1 MKAYKDCYVAFLDI
15 LGFKNI
21 VKEQECDYIYETMN
35 KLHDLT
41 KHSLN
46 FNGFDIEAYEKIK
59 HIILSD
65 SIVVYI
71 ESDIEDSF
79 VALMHVCYLLQ
90 QHLASLEYPIFLRGG
105 VTKGPLCFDDTIV
118 FGNALTQAYLLEDNV
133 AVYPRVVF
141 TGSTLNEGR
150 KNATYLFPLLDGLGV
165 MYKKD
170 KDELYYIDYFDR
182 GIHDVDDYKQY
193 FDNILSFCEKMLDSE
208 TNQRIRDK
216 YIWIKGR
223 IKKRIERDS
232 SLKRKYE
239 EEERMIFDKRIKE
252 YNKRF
257 EIFGENAPKME
268 SLGIIYVKELNDNKV
283 NDEIED
289 K

>member
-1 MKAYKDCYVAFLDI
+1 MKEYKDCYVAFLDI

-21 VKEQECDYIYETMN
+21 VKEQDCDYIYETMN

-46 FNGFDIEAYEKIK
+46 FNGFDIMAYEKIK

-71 ESDIEDSF
+71 ESDIEDAF

-105 VTKGPLCFDDTIV
+105 ITKGPLCFDDTII
-118 FGNALTQAYLLEDNV
+118 FGNALTQAYLLENNI
-133 AVYPRVVF
+133 AVYPRIIF
-141 TGSTLNEGR
+141 TGNILDEGR
-150 KNATYLFPLLDGLGV
+150 KNAKYLFPEIDGLGV
-165 MYKKD
+165 MYKID

-193 FDNILSFCEKMLDSE
+193 YDNILSFCETILDSE

-216 YIWIKGR
+216 YIWIKNMVR
-223 IKKRIERDS
+223 KRIESDS
-232 SLKRKYE
+232 SLKREYD
-239 EEERMIFDKRIKE
+239 EEERKMRDKKHNE
-252 YNKRF
+252 YHEKF
-257 EIFGENAPKME
+257 KIFGDNVPKIE
-268 SLGIIYVKELNDNKV
+268 LVGITVTKEQNDDKV
-283 NDEIED
+283 ND
-289 K
+289 

>member
-1 MKAYKDCYVAFLDI
+1 MKEYKDCYVAFLDI

-21 VKEQECDYIYETMN
+21 VKEQDCDYIYETMN

-46 FNGFDIEAYEKIK
+46 FNGFDIMAYEKIK

-65 SIVVYI
+65 SIVIYI

-105 VTKGPLCFDDTIV
+105 ITKGPLCFDDTIV
-118 FGNALTQAYLLEDNV
+118 FGNALTQAYLLENNI
-133 AVYPRVVF
+133 AVYPRIIF
-141 TGSTLNEGR
+141 TGNILDEGR
-150 KNATYLFPLLDGLGV
+150 KNAKYLFPEIDGLGV

-170 KDELYYIDYFDR
+170 KDELFYIDYFGR
-182 GIHDVDDYKQY
+182 GIHDVDNYKQY
-193 FDNILSFCEKMLDSE
+193 YDNILSFCETVLDSE

-216 YIWIKGR
+216 YIWIKNMV
-223 IKKRIERDS
+223 KKKIESDS
-232 SLKRKYE
+232 SLKKQYDE
-239 EEERMIFDKRIKE
+239 EEGKKEDKKYKE
-252 YNKRF
+252 YHEKF
-257 EIFGENAPKME
+257 KIFGDNVPKLE
-268 SLGIIYVKELNDNKV
+268 LVGITVTKEQNDNKV
-283 NDEIED
+283 ND
-289 K
+289 

>member
-1 MKAYKDCYVAFLDI
+1 MKEYKDCYVAFLDI

-21 VKEQECDYIYETMN
+21 VKEQDCDYIYETMN

-46 FNGFDIEAYEKIK
+46 FNGFDIMAYEKIK

-65 SIVVYI
+65 SIVIYI

-105 VTKGPLCFDDTIV
+105 ITKGPLCFDDTIV
-118 FGNALTQAYLLEDNV
+118 FGNALTQAYLLENNI
-133 AVYPRVVF
+133 AVYPRIIF
-141 TGSTLNEGR
+141 TGNILDEGR
-150 KNATYLFPLLDGLGV
+150 KNAKYLFPEIDGLGV

-182 GIHDVDDYKQY
+182 GIHDVDNYKQY
-193 FDNILSFCEKMLDSE
+193 YDNILSFCETILDSE

-216 YIWIKGR
+216 YIWIKNMVR
-223 IKKRIERDS
+223 KRIESDS
-232 SLKRKYE
+232 SLKREYD
-239 EEERMIFDKRIKE
+239 EEERKMRDKKHNE
-252 YNKRF
+252 YHEKF
-257 EIFGENAPKME
+257 KIFGDNVPKIE
-268 SLGIIYVKELNDNKV
+268 LVGITVTKEQND
-283 NDEIED
+283 DS
-289 K
+289 